1 MSISVPKSA
10 NYKHKYPDVI
20 VLDPPEAIQQLQSR
34 QSMLEVA
41 KPLVADGTAK
51 SHAVSL
57 SYDKYCLTEL
67 DPPLVLQE
75 FVNHGSVLFKV
86 CIVGDQIRVAQ
97 RFSLPDVQEGE
108 DICSGVV
115 PFQRVSS
122 VATADEADLDPQA
135 AAKFSEVFLQFSTV
149 TNICPAMSSPMISFY
164 NWSFCDA
171 KLPPP
176 QLLDCLS

>member
-1 MSISVPKSA
+1 MVTRAGEAYMSISVPKSA
-10 NYKHKYPDVI
+10 VPSANSHFVHQPNYNYKYPDVI

-34 QSMLEVA
+34 QSMLESVAQLDLCDCGVA

-86 CIVGDQIRVAQ
+86 YIVGDQIRVAQ

-108 DICSGVV
+108 DICSGVI

-135 AAKFSEVFLQFSTV
+135 AES
-149 TNICPAMSSPMISFY
+149 
-164 NWSFCDA
+164 
-171 KLPPP
+171 PPP